1 MVKNTRNQQVRGGV
15 ALPPVKRARPLSQI
29 QESVKKLRTMQSA
42 TLPSLSRET
51 ILQSNLQDSATST
64 WSQTHKPRRYAGSNK
79 GTPAPSRTSQSIET
93 RHQAGMKTISQ
104 HKLKQNTAATRH
116 TSQTQKNA
124 LRSVQSFLPLS
135 HLADP
140 FHQIT
145 LNKAQSEAQKTA
157 PLPVRS
163 SIATTPCRSAA
174 RQMLDICSD
183 LRTHVIRQARIEVT
197 AAYALNH
204 LELQVLKPSE
214 LLQDFV
220 YLRQDPRNPASPRF
234 LNSAIAAIIAR
245 AANIIALIGTVLYN
259 AIKEYHDDRTRKT
272 IYFHSYTIEN
282 NYNAIREKW
291 KRLSEIRRLLIWDAL
306 KQQIAIH
313 ANHIKNS
320 RSNVTVPDDHHNN
333 NVDDI
338 LMKYTDNER
347 QRYNTLIEDYNRAGK
362 REDNILTIDECR
374 TGHSNE
380 EDIEADEREE
390 ETRVRLRE
398 SSEEIHDILLREF
411 RGANDFTES
420 ITHNDDEQVWF
431 QNKEKEKYT
440 IDNRI
445 VHALALTKDEWELE
459 PEDCDALVER
469 YEEEINCSDLYSTV

>member
-1 MVKNTRNQQVRGGV
+1 MVKNTRNQQVRSGV
-15 ALPPVKRARPLSQI
+15 ALPPVKRAQPLSQT
-29 QESVKKLRTMQSA
+29 QESVK
-42 TLPSLSRET
+42 
-51 ILQSNLQDSATST
+51 
-64 WSQTHKPRRYAGSNK
+64 SQTHEPRRYAGSNK
-79 GTPAPSRTSQSIET
+79 GTPAPSRTSQSMKT
-93 RHQAGMKTISQ
+93 GHQAGMKTISR
-104 HKLKQNTAATRH
+104 HKPKQNTAATRH

-135 HLADP
+135 HPADP
-140 FHQIT
+140 FHQIEPVQPKHEST
-145 LNKAQSEAQKTA
+145 LNKAQVILLSQLLTNDGTTPYSTPSEAQKTA

-174 RQMLDICSD
+174 RQILDICSD

-204 LELQVLKPSE
+204 LELRVLKPSK
-214 LLQDFV
+214 LLQDF
-220 YLRQDPRNPASPRF
+220 PASPQF

-245 AANIIALIGTVLYN
+245 AAIAGNQDKFQFLSANIIALIGTVLYN
-259 AIKEYHDDRTRKT
+259 AIKEYHNDGTRKT
-272 IYFHSYTIEN
+272 IHFHSYTVED

-313 ANHIKNS
+313 ANHIENS
-320 RSNVTVPDDHHNN
+320 RSNVTVPDDHHDND
-333 NVDDI
+333 VDDI
-338 LMKYTDNER
+338 LIKCTDNEQ

-362 REDNILTIDECR
+362 REDNILTVDECR
-374 TGHSNE
+374 TSHSNE
-380 EDIEADEREE
+380 EDIEADEREK
-390 ETRVRLRE
+390 ETRVQLRE
-398 SSEEIHDILLREF
+398 SSGKIHDILLREF
-411 RGANDFTES
+411 RGADDFTES
-420 ITHNDDEQVWF
+420 VTHNDDEQDEF
-431 QNKEKEKYT
+431 AMLAEEYT

-445 VHALALTKDEWELE
+445 VHAL